1 MKSKFL
7 DDFKAFATRGNA
19 MDMAIGVIMGAA
31 FGKIVT
37 SLVNDIIMPIIG
49 KLVGGIDLTSL
60 KLVISP
66 ESTDSAGKVIPEVA
80 LGYGMFLQNTINFL
94 IIAFSIFLFIT
105 LIGKVMR
112 KKEAAATATP
122 PPPAP
127 EVTLLTEIRD
137 LLKEEKK

>member
-19 MDMAIGVIMGAA
+19 MEMAIGVIMGAA

-49 KLVGGIDLTSL
+49 KLVGGIDLTSP

-80 LGYGMFLQNTINFL
+80 LG
-94 IIAFSIFLFIT
+94 
-105 LIGKVMR
+105 
-112 KKEAAATATP
+112 
-122 PPPAP
+122 
-127 EVTLLTEIRD
+127 
-137 LLKEEKK
+137 